1 MFSLRTALSILAC
14 TSLLLKVHA
23 DIPPSPGPYTI
34 SNANDGLVLNLDGPN
49 ADSTYNAREF
59 QFNVPYH
66 SFVQQRWTF
75 TENGESSS
83 GSLVGGNGVNQGV
96 TFPPLWLACS
106 PTAGAICNAVTA
118 ASSDTDWVLQP
129 VTGGYVIASA
139 QDESLVLTG
148 PGVSQEQVSLSNFEF
163 GNLQQVWVFAGYTT
177 TGCACC
183 VCGVE

>member
-1 MFSLRTALSILAC
+1 MFFSALSLLTCAG
-14 TSLLLKVHA
+14 LLLKSVHA

-49 ADSTYNAREF
+49 ADTTYNAREF

-66 SFVQQRWTF
+66 SFVQQRWSF
-75 TENGESSS
+75 TQSGENS

-96 TFPPLWLACS
+96 SFPSLWLACS
-106 PTAGAICNAVTA
+106 PTSGAVCNAVQAPNANTN
-118 ASSDTDWVLQP
+118 WVLQA
-129 VTGGYVIASA
+129 VTGGFVIASA
-139 QDESLVLTG
+139 ENESLVLTG
-148 PGVSQEQVSLSNFEF
+148 PGVSQEQVFLSEFEF
-163 GNLQQVWVFAGYTT
+163 GNLAQVWVFAGYTT